1 MNWLIEKP
9 FFAISVTAAS
19 SPSIENSQGL
29 EVPLIFPLAIFS
41 DAECVQQRFLVD
53 GDFEGAPGFPDVLSP
68 GKVKTDTPSWEN

>member
-1 MNWLIEKP
+1 MFRN
-9 FFAISVTAAS
+9 FCDS
-19 SPSIENSQGL
+19 SPGIENSQGL